1 MIYVYNRNVES
12 FSVMDNNYPIYRGA
26 SILGNPYTHLP
37 VKDTKAMFQCKTREE
52 AIEKYD
58 KYFDLMYGRN
68 VEFTKVVD
76 EMYEK
81 YKNGEDL
88 FLECYCKKY
97 SCFEFHDDETIC
109 HGDVI
114 KKKLQNML
122 IKEKY
127 NGYKKN
133 SKRIY

>member
-1 MIYVYNRNVES
+1 MIYVYDRNVED
-12 FSVMDNNYPIYRGA
+12 FSALENNYPIYRGV

-58 KYFDLMYGRN
+58 KYFDIMYGN
-68 VEFTKVVD
+68 NIEFTKIID

-81 YKNGEDL
+81 YKNGEDIY
-88 FLECYCKKY
+88 LECYCGKGKNGEKK
-97 SCFEFHDDETIC
+97 C
-109 HGDVI
+109 HGEVI
-114 KKKLQNML
+114 EEKLQKRL

-127 NGYKKN
+127 KTYKNVGKQDN
-133 SKRIY
+133 H

>member
-1 MIYVYNRNVES
+1 MIYVYDRNAED
-12 FSVMDNNYPIYRGA
+12 FSALENNYPIYRGA

-52 AIEKYD
+52 AIEKSAEYVD
-58 KYFDLMYGRN
+58 IMYGKN
-68 VEFTKVVD
+68 IEFTKIID

-88 FLECYCKKY
+88 FLECYCKPQP
-97 SCFEFHDDETIC
+97 C
-109 HGDVI
+109 HGDI
-114 KKKLQNML
+114 IAKKLQEML

-127 NGYKKN
+127 KIYKNVGK
-133 SKRIY
+133 

>member
-1 MIYVYNRNVES
+1 MIYVYDRNAED
-12 FSVMDNNYPIYRGA
+12 FSALENNYPIYRGV

-52 AIEKYD
+52 AIEKYSE
-58 KYFDLMYGRN
+58 YFDIMYGN
-68 VEFTKVVD
+68 NIEFTKIID

-88 FLECYCKKY
+88 FLECYCKPQP
-97 SCFEFHDDETIC
+97 C
-109 HGDVI
+109 HGDI
-114 KKKLQNML
+114 IAKKLQEML

-127 NGYKKN
+127 KTYKNVGK
-133 SKRIY
+133 

>member
-1 MIYVYNRNVES
+1 MIYVYNRNVED
-12 FSVMDNNYPIYRGA
+12 FSVMDNNYPIYRSV

-37 VKDTKAMFQCKTREE
+37 VKGTKAMFQCKTREE

-58 KYFDLMYGRN
+58 KYFDIMYGN
-68 VEFTKVVD
+68 NIEFTKIID

-88 FLECYCKKY
+88 FLECYCKPQP
-97 SCFEFHDDETIC
+97 C
-109 HGDVI
+109 HGDI
-114 KKKLQNML
+114 IAKKLQEMF

-127 NGYKKN
+127 KTYKNAGKSIN
-133 SKRIY
+133 H

>member
-1 MIYVYNRNVES
+1 MIYVYNRNVED
-12 FSVMDNNYPIYRGA
+12 FSALENNYPIYRGV

-52 AIEKYD
+52 AIEKYSE
-58 KYFDLMYGRN
+58 YFDIMYGN
-68 VEFTKVVD
+68 NIEFTKIID

-88 FLECYCKKY
+88 FLECYCKPQP
-97 SCFEFHDDETIC
+97 C
-109 HGDVI
+109 HGDI
-114 KKKLQNML
+114 IAKKLQEML

-127 NGYKKN
+127 KTYKNVGK
-133 SKRIY
+133 

>member
-1 MIYVYNRNVES
+1 MIYVYNRNVED
-12 FSVMDNNYPIYRGA
+12 FSVMDNNYPIYRGI

-58 KYFDLMYGRN
+58 KYFDIMYGN
-68 VEFTKVVD
+68 NIEFTKIID

-88 FLECYCKKY
+88 FLECYCKPQP
-97 SCFEFHDDETIC
+97 C
-109 HGDVI
+109 HGDI
-114 KKKLQNML
+114 IAKKLQQRL

-127 NGYKKN
+127 KTYKNVGK
-133 SKRIY
+133 

>member
-1 MIYVYNRNVES
+1 MIYVYNRNVED
-12 FSVMDNNYPIYRGA
+12 FSMLENNYPIYRGV

-58 KYFDLMYGRN
+58 KYFDIMYGN
-68 VEFTKVVD
+68 NIEFTKVVD

-88 FLECYCKKY
+88 FLECYCKPQP
-97 SCFEFHDDETIC
+97 C
-109 HGDVI
+109 HGDI
-114 KKKLQNML
+114 IAKKLQQRL

-127 NGYKKN
+127 KTYKNVGK
-133 SKRIY
+133 

>member
-1 MIYVYNRNVES
+1 MIYVYDRNAED
-12 FSVMDNNYPIYRGA
+12 FSALENNYPIYRGA

-52 AIEKYD
+52 AIEKYSE
-58 KYFDLMYGRN
+58 YFDIMYGN
-68 VEFTKVVD
+68 NIEFTKIID

-88 FLECYCKKY
+88 FLECYCKPQP
-97 SCFEFHDDETIC
+97 C
-109 HGDVI
+109 HGDI
-114 KKKLQNML
+114 IAKKLQEMF

-127 NGYKKN
+127 KTYKNVRK
-133 SKRIY
+133 

>member
-1 MIYVYNRNVES
+1 MIYVYNRNVED

-58 KYFDLMYGRN
+58 KYFDIMYGN
-68 VEFTKVVD
+68 NIEFTKIID

-88 FLECYCKKY
+88 FLECYCKPQP
-97 SCFEFHDDETIC
+97 C
-109 HGDVI
+109 HGDI
-114 KKKLQNML
+114 IAKKLQQRL

-127 NGYKKN
+127 KTYKNVGK
-133 SKRIY
+133 

>member
-1 MIYVYNRNVES
+1 MIYVYNRNVED

-58 KYFDLMYGRN
+58 KYFDIMYGN
-68 VEFTKVVD
+68 NIEFTKIID

-81 YKNGEDL
+81 YKNGEDIY
-88 FLECYCKKY
+88 LECFCGKGKNGEKK
-97 SCFEFHDDETIC
+97 C
-109 HGDVI
+109 HGEVI
-114 KKKLQNML
+114 EEKLQKRL

-127 NGYKKN
+127 KIYKNVGK
-133 SKRIY
+133 

>member
-1 MIYVYNRNVES
+1 MIYVYDRNAED
-12 FSVMDNNYPIYRGA
+12 FSALENNYYIGREN
-26 SILGNPYTHLP
+26 ILSNPYTHLP

-58 KYFDLMYGRN
+58 KYFDIMYGN
-68 VEFTKVVD
+68 NIEFTKIID

-88 FLECYCKKY
+88 FLECYCKPQP
-97 SCFEFHDDETIC
+97 C
-109 HGDVI
+109 HGDI
-114 KKKLQNML
+114 IAKKLQQRL

-127 NGYKKN
+127 KTYKNVGK
-133 SKRIY
+133 

>member
-1 MIYVYNRNVES
+1 MIYVYNRNVED
-12 FSVMDNNYPIYRGA
+12 FSALENNYPIYRP

-58 KYFDLMYGRN
+58 KYFDIMYGN
-68 VEFTKVVD
+68 NIEFTKVVD

-81 YKNGEDL
+81 YKNGEDIYL
-88 FLECYCKKY
+88 GCFCKPQL
-97 SCFEFHDDETIC
+97 C
-109 HGDVI
+109 HGDI
-114 KKKLQNML
+114 IAKKLQEMF

-127 NGYKKN
+127 KTYKNVRK
-133 SKRIY
+133 

>member
-1 MIYVYNRNVES
+1 MIYVYNRNVED
-12 FSVMDNNYPIYRGA
+12 FSVMDNNYPIYRGI

-37 VKDTKAMFQCKTREE
+37 VKGTKAMFQCKTREE

-58 KYFDLMYGRN
+58 KYFDIMYGN
-68 VEFTKVVD
+68 NIEFTKIID

-88 FLECYCKKY
+88 FLECYCKPQP
-97 SCFEFHDDETIC
+97 C
-109 HGDVI
+109 HGDI
-114 KKKLQNML
+114 IAKKLQQRL

-127 NGYKKN
+127 KTYKNVGK
-133 SKRIY
+133 

>member
-1 MIYVYNRNVES
+1 MIYVYNREKEDYS
-12 FSVMDNNYPIYRGA
+12 MLDNNYPIYRGV

-58 KYFDLMYGRN
+58 KYFDIMYGN
-68 VEFTKVVD
+68 NIEFTKIID

-88 FLECYCKKY
+88 FLECYCKPQP
-97 SCFEFHDDETIC
+97 C
-109 HGDVI
+109 HGDI
-114 KKKLQNML
+114 IAKKLQEMN

-127 NGYKKN
+127 KTYKNVGK
-133 SKRIY
+133 

>member
-1 MIYVYNRNVES
+1 MIYVYDREKEDYS
-12 FSVMDNNYPIYRGA
+12 MLDNNYPIYRGA

-37 VKDTKAMFQCKTREE
+37 VKGTKAMFQCKTREE

-58 KYFDLMYGRN
+58 KYFDIMYGN
-68 VEFTKVVD
+68 NIEFTKIID

-88 FLECYCKKY
+88 FLECYCKPQP
-97 SCFEFHDDETIC
+97 C
-109 HGDVI
+109 HGDI
-114 KKKLQNML
+114 IAKKLQEMF

-127 NGYKKN
+127 KTYKNVRK
-133 SKRIY
+133 

>member
-1 MIYVYNRNVES
+1 MIYVYNREKEDYS
-12 FSVMDNNYPIYRGA
+12 MLDNNYPIYRGV

-52 AIEKYD
+52 AIEKYSE
-58 KYFDLMYGRN
+58 YFDIMYGN
-68 VEFTKVVD
+68 NIEFTKIID

-88 FLECYCKKY
+88 FLECYCKPQP
-97 SCFEFHDDETIC
+97 C
-109 HGDVI
+109 HGDI
-114 KKKLQNML
+114 IAKKLQEML

-127 NGYKKN
+127 KIYKNVGK
-133 SKRIY
+133 

>member
-1 MIYVYNRNVES
+1 MIYVYNRNVED

-37 VKDTKAMFQCKTREE
+37 VKGTKAMFQCKTREE

-58 KYFDLMYGRN
+58 KYFDIMYGN
-68 VEFTKVVD
+68 NIEFTKIID

-81 YKNGEDL
+81 YKNGEDIY
-88 FLECYCKKY
+88 LECYCGKGKNGEKK
-97 SCFEFHDDETIC
+97 C
-109 HGDVI
+109 HGEVI
-114 KKKLQNML
+114 EEKLQKRL

-127 NGYKKN
+127 EEHRRKKT
-133 SKRIY
+133 K

>member
-1 MIYVYNRNVES
+1 MIYIYDRNVED
-12 FSVMDNNYPIYRGA
+12 FSALENNYPIYRGV

-52 AIEKYD
+52 AIEKYSE
-58 KYFDLMYGRN
+58 YFDIMYGN
-68 VEFTKVVD
+68 NIEFTKIID

-88 FLECYCKKY
+88 FLECYCKPQP
-97 SCFEFHDDETIC
+97 C
-109 HGDVI
+109 HGDI
-114 KKKLQNML
+114 IAKKLQEML

-127 NGYKKN
+127 KIYKNVGK
-133 SKRIY
+133 

>member
-1 MIYVYNRNVES
+1 MIYVYDRNVED
-12 FSVMDNNYPIYRGA
+12 FSALENNYPIYRGV

-37 VKDTKAMFQCKTREE
+37 IKDTKAMFQCKTREE

-58 KYFDLMYGRN
+58 KYFDIMYGN
-68 VEFTKVVD
+68 NIEFTKIID

-88 FLECYCKKY
+88 FLECYCKPQP
-97 SCFEFHDDETIC
+97 C
-109 HGDVI
+109 HGDI
-114 KKKLQNML
+114 IAKKLQEML

-127 NGYKKN
+127 KIYKNVGK
-133 SKRIY
+133 

>member
-1 MIYVYNRNVES
+1 MIYVYDRNVED
-12 FSVMDNNYPIYRGA
+12 FSALENNYPIYRGV

-37 VKDTKAMFQCKTREE
+37 VKDTKAMFQCQTREE

-58 KYFDLMYGRN
+58 EYFDIMYGN
-68 VEFTKVVD
+68 NIEFTKIID

-88 FLECYCKKY
+88 FLECYCKPQP
-97 SCFEFHDDETIC
+97 C
-109 HGDVI
+109 HGDI
-114 KKKLQNML
+114 IAKKLQQRL

-127 NGYKKN
+127 KTYKNVGK
-133 SKRIY
+133 

>member
-1 MIYVYNRNVES
+1 MIYVYNREKEDYS
-12 FSVMDNNYPIYRGA
+12 MLDSNYPIYRGV

-58 KYFDLMYGRN
+58 KYFDIMYGN
-68 VEFTKVVD
+68 NIEFTKIID

-81 YKNGEDL
+81 YKNGEDIY
-88 FLECYCKKY
+88 LECYCGKGENGEKK
-97 SCFEFHDDETIC
+97 C
-109 HGDVI
+109 HGEVI
-114 KKKLQNML
+114 AEKLQKRL

-127 NGYKKN
+127 KTYKNVGKSIN
-133 SKRIY
+133 H

>member
-1 MIYVYNRNVES
+1 MIYVYNREKEDYS
-12 FSVMDNNYPIYRGA
+12 MLDNNYPIYRGV

-58 KYFDLMYGRN
+58 KYFDIMYGN
-68 VEFTKVVD
+68 NIEFTKIID

-81 YKNGEDL
+81 YKNGEDIYL
-88 FLECYCKKY
+88 GCFCKPQL
-97 SCFEFHDDETIC
+97 C
-109 HGDVI
+109 HGDI
-114 KKKLQNML
+114 IAKKLQEMF

-127 NGYKKN
+127 KTYKNVGK
-133 SKRIY
+133 

>member
-1 MIYVYNRNVES
+1 MIYVYDRNVED
-12 FSVMDNNYPIYRGA
+12 FSALENNYPIYRGA

-52 AIEKYD
+52 AIEKYSE
-58 KYFDLMYGRN
+58 YFDIMYGN
-68 VEFTKVVD
+68 NIEFTKIID

-88 FLECYCKKY
+88 FLECYCKPQP
-97 SCFEFHDDETIC
+97 C
-109 HGDVI
+109 HGDI
-114 KKKLQNML
+114 IAKKLQEML

-127 NGYKKN
+127 KIYKNVGK
-133 SKRIY
+133 

>member
-1 MIYVYNRNVES
+1 MIYVYNRNVED

-37 VKDTKAMFQCKTREE
+37 VKGTKAMFQCKTREE

-58 KYFDLMYGRN
+58 KYFDIMYGN
-68 VEFTKVVD
+68 NIEFTKIID

-88 FLECYCKKY
+88 FLECYCKPQP
-97 SCFEFHDDETIC
+97 C
-109 HGDVI
+109 HGDI
-114 KKKLQNML
+114 IAKKLQQRL

-127 NGYKKN
+127 KIYKNVGK
-133 SKRIY
+133 